1 MAGRGWLQG
10 LAVHRPTIQ
19 VWTVGQIALPPE
31 PPPVETF
38 HLLSESGDA
47 LLTESGVFLDPDP

>member
-19 VWTVGQIALPPE
+19 VWTVGTIAMPPE
-31 PPPVETF
+31 PPAETF
-38 HLLSESGDA
+38 HLLAESGDA
-47 LLTESGVFLDPDP
+47 LLTEAGDFLDPDP